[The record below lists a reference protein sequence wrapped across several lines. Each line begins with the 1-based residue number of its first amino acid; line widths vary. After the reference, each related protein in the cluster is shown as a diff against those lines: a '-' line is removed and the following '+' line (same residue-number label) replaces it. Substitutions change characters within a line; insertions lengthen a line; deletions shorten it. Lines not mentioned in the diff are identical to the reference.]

1 MQGKSTHKATSKESQ
16 DDSKGAVDVSQP
28 MLEDEVVLEEEVM
41 VEEGGLVEEEVM
53 VEEGGLVE
61 EEVMVEEAGVL
72 EEEGC
77 GRDEGY
83 QSALD
88 CTTCKNGLV
97 KLEESYKQQI
107 AALELELKNQ
117 QNLIDKYY
125 YIKNELANDEENF
138 FEGKGKGGKGYVKKG
153 CDLQQLALKEQYLS
167 KIGNDEKRRFGFLQ
181 LDNKAQRMI
190 CEIEAL
196 RGPESDNDFIDELLE
211 TFEEKSMQLQ
221 RQKKTVEEMKEQEGE
236 YINTIDDLME
246 ECQKITK
253 EKDLEVEYL
262 RDNVQV
268 VLVEK
273 DKSGGLGDM
282 SKSKKGKKCKEHLKT
297 NDEYQVMVASM
308 EVLRQ
313 MDIGVYENVV
323 QMLGRQE

>member
-1 MQGKSTHKATSKESQ
+1 
-16 DDSKGAVDVSQP
+16 
-28 MLEDEVVLEEEVM
+28 MLEDKVVLEEEVMFKEGDLVDEEVM
-41 VEEGGLVEEEVM
+41 VEEGGLVDEEVM
-53 VEEGGLVE
+53 AEEGGLVE

-77 GRDEGY
+77 RRDEGY

-88 CTTCKNGLV
+88 CTTCKNNSLV

-323 QMLGRQE
+323 QMLEWQK